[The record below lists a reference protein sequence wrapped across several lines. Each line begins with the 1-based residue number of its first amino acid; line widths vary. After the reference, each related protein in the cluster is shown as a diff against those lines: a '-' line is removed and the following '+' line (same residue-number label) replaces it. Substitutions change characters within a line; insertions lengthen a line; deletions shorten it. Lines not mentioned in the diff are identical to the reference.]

1 MSAPFYQ
8 TFAISSTDA
17 SHSGIGTATPIDYNL
32 GNIHKNSVIIV
43 NVTVGVSAVD
53 EINDQR
59 PERELISPVSHEE
72 PIGVSD

>member
-32 GNIHKNSVIIV
+32 ANIQKNSVIVV
-43 NVTVGVSAVD
+43 NVTVSISPAA
-53 EINDQR
+53 EAAPQKSK
-59 PERELISPVSHEE
+59 RELTTPVPDKEAG
-72 PIGVSD
+72 PK